1 MTAKR
6 TDPTAKKILAIV
18 VDLMV
23 YAAVAFFLTAP
34 LH

>member
-6 TDPTAKKILAIV
+6 TDPTAKKVLAIV
-18 VDLMV
+18 VTIIE
-23 YAAVAFFLTAP
+23 YSAVAFLLTAP